1 MPAVVTVDQPF
12 DAGGLY
18 TLRATLAAHASQLGV
33 PGQQIEALLIV
44 ASELAT
50 NAIRHGGGTGR
61 LRMWRHRTTL
71 HCQVSD
77 RGPGIADPGVG
88 TTPPD
93 PAGNGGGRGMW
104 ICRQLCDELVIT
116 SAGQRGDAGT
126 GPGATVT
133 AVINLD
139 DPA

>member
-1 MPAVVTVDQPF
+1 MPTVVTVDQPF
-12 DAGGLY
+12 DASGLY

-61 LRMWRHRTTL
+61 LRMWRHRSTL

-77 RGPGIADPGVG
+77 RGPGGRS
-88 TTPPD
+88 
-93 PAGNGGGRGMW
+93 PAE
-104 ICRQLCDELVIT
+104 DEHGHAEGCHRLAAAV
-116 SAGQRGDAGT
+116 AQWLAQGD
-126 GPGATVT
+126 
-133 AVINLD
+133 
-139 DPA
+139 